1 MSLMEKIQAGCI
13 FGLLIFVAILSA
25 DATNAKKDA
34 KDQERLAALYKG
46 ERDGWINTA
55 EQRALDLQLATIRRA
70 QAEASVRSL
79 QERLGTLNKQ
89 YEPARQSVR
98 ASTPEDDGPVAPVL
112 RNALELLP

>member
-1 MSLMEKIQAGCI
+1 MSLMEKILTAG
-13 FGLLIFVAILSA
+13 IFVLLVFVAVLSA

-34 KDQERLAALYKG
+34 KDQARLAALYKG

-70 QAEASVRSL
+70 QAEQSVIDL
-79 QERLGTLNKQ
+79 QAHLGDLDKKH
-89 YEPARQSVR
+89 EPARQAVR

-112 RNALELLP
+112 RNVLELLP

>member
-1 MSLMEKIQAGCI
+1 MSVIEKIQTVCI
-13 FGLLIFVAILSA
+13 FALLVVVVFLSQG
-25 DATNAKKDA
+25 ATNAKKDA

-70 QAEASVRSL
+70 QAEQSVTDL
-79 QERLGTLNKQ
+79 QARLGDLGQ
-89 YEPARQSVR
+89 QHEPARQAVR
-98 ASTPEDDGPVAPVL
+98 ASTLADDGPVAPVL